1 VSNSN
6 HGGARKGAGMPRR
19 NLHLDKET
27 ALLLSQMRREH
38 EGDVTEEQIVKE
50 LRDLAF
56 MVSNWQA
63 LTNHAEVFSPELLHN
78 DQWIALKNGLEQRT
92 DEVGVTAFI
101 RSVGDRYRQQIE
113 ELDDEE

>member
-1 VSNSN
+1 MSNN
-6 HGGARKGAGMPRR
+6 HGGARKGAGKPRR
-19 NLHLDKET
+19 NLQFDKET

-63 LTNHAEVFSPELLHN
+63 LSNHAEVFAPELVNN
-78 DQWIALKNGLEQRT
+78 DQWIAMKQSLEQRT
-92 DEVGVTAFI
+92 GEVGVTAFI
-101 RSVGDRYRQQIE
+101 RSIGEQYRKRIE
-113 ELDDEE
+113 EEDEE

>member
-1 VSNSN
+1 VNNS
-6 HGGARKGAGMPRR
+6 HGGARKGAGKPRR
-19 NLHLDKET
+19 NLQIDKET

-63 LTNHAEVFSPELLHN
+63 LSNHAEVFAPELVN
-78 DQWIALKNGLEQRT
+78 NTAWIALKSSLEQRT

-101 RSVGDRYRQQIE
+101 KSIGEQYRQQLE
-113 ELDDEE
+113 GSDEE